1 MRLLIEKTRA
11 KQNNTNALNFYVV
24 RSLKTSKAHFFE
36 FNNEIMQVIFED
48 SSEVIFKIPSD
59 SEKTSLKTA
68 QNNVVTYITKFS

>member
-1 MRLLIEKTRA
+1 
-11 KQNNTNALNFYVV
+11 
-24 RSLKTSKAHFFE
+24 
-36 FNNEIMQVIFED
+36 MQVIFED